1 MHDLKDLDITEFTR
15 SKEEGYFISSNA
27 PSSGLFIKLE
37 RYKELEQR
45 VKELEEEVKK
55 AFWWSAEFTANVHG
69 NNIQKAWEDYYKSL
83 RP

>member
-1 MHDLKDLDITEFTR
+1 MDDLKDLDITEFTR

-45 VKELEEEVKK
+45 VKELEAKIAKLKDPVQEIP
-55 AFWWSAEFTANVHG
+55 EFRGTLDQLNRLG
-69 NNIQKAWEDYYKSL
+69 L
-83 RP
+83 